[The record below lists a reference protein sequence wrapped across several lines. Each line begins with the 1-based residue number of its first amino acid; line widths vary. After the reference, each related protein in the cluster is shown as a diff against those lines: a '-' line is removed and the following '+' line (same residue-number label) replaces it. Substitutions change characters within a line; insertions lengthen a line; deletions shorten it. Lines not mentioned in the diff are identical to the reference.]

1 MAIFN
6 SYVSWDLQK
15 NHWPFS
21 ENADEL
27 CFPLYFFFIFH
38 RKPMLDGFEK
48 IGGPGVPNNVWFD
61 GRWTENLRPNGQT
74 LISNTTMEEGSFVDD
89 LAKKHMVVFHRY
101 VGLSAGISSSLFEIG
116 IQRTSSR
123 VGKWTAKVARHNIN
137 LREKTWHRS
146 SRTVPSGYLT

>member
-27 CFPLYFFFIFH
+27 CFPLYFFFIFQ

-89 LAKKHMVVFHRY
+89 LAKKTWWFSIDMLDCQQVYLLHYLRLAFKEHHQ
-101 VGLSAGISSSLFEIG
+101 GLANEPRRLLDTISI
-116 IQRTSSR
+116 
-123 VGKWTAKVARHNIN
+123 W
-137 LREKTWHRS
+137 EKKHDIDLPEPYPL
-146 SRTVPSGYLT
+146 VI